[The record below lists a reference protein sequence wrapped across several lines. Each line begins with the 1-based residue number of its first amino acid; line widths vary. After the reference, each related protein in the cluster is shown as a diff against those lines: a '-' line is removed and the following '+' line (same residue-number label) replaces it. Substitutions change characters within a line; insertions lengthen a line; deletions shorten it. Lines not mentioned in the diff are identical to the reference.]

1 MNNPENRDAMAEN
14 IDRAVE
20 KSALRKVRN
29 LVDELQEEDEKQ
41 RGMQKWII
49 AAGAVVA
56 IGVFAWVTMQ
66 KQRDTAA
73 EARGACE
80 LAQWQQRIGVL
91 TAEIKGRN
99 PGIAHVELQRQL
111 DTHRAQIELAASK
124 ACAPR

>member
-1 MNNPENRDAMAEN
+1 MDKNKTTDALADN
-14 IDRAVE
+14 IDRTVE
-20 KSALRKVRN
+20 KTALRKVRN
-29 LVDELQEEDEKQ
+29 LVDELQDEDKQQ
-41 RGMQKWII
+41 RGMQKWVI
-49 AAGAVVA
+49 ATGAVVA

-80 LAQWQQRIGVL
+80 LAQWQQRVGVL

-99 PGIAHVELQRQL
+99 PGITHVELQRQL
-111 DTHRAQIELAASK
+111 DAYRSQIQLAASK